1 MVPKKYLYGIIAGI
15 AIAAVAIAVIEFL
28 PMAGLNTNTS
38 QSKQIA
44 FLDFSYDEENDDLRT
59 NLALHHINMTHP
71 IRLSSKT
78 DVSQYCNF
86 LTDPTRQALVTYCTS
101 TVLTSKQG
109 NLGDINMVG
118 SADLPGL
125 VVVALQSNPML
136 SNYDDVKTV
145 FSTVINSTICA
156 CWEKENPDGFL
167 TMSALVDKLRDTHL
181 QTKEPTTSTH
191 VIPLGNKHFKIELTT
206 NTEGYMWNL
215 LVSK

>member
-1 MVPKKYLYGIIAGI
+1 MVPKKYLYGIIAEI
-15 AIAAVAIAVIEFL
+15 AIAAVVIAVIEFL
-28 PMAGLNTNTS
+28 PMAGLNTTTS

-71 IRLSSKT
+71 IRLSSKA

-101 TVLTSKQG
+101 TVLTSKKG

-145 FSTVINSTICA
+145 FSTVINSTICS